1 MLFLLRNIR
10 RKLLSSN
17 QLVTYLLYAIGEI
30 FLVVVGILIAV
41 SIDDW
46 NEERIKRQKEIH
58 ILKDLQAEFLKNK
71 ESLQKTII
79 RNQISLEALEVV
91 LQLMD
96 QPESVLNKYNVDS
109 LIFLT
114 LEYDDFNPSQSV
126 INEIISSGK
135 MNLITSDTLRM
146 LIFDWVAAMD
156 EEEESYTTLDQ
167 VSQSMMLPYLAK
179 NGTMK
184 NLDFYGL
191 LPKYGKSKF
200 ISSNQALFQQLEF
213 ENNMDNQ
220 AWGITNYLNRLNSL
234 DQLIEALIYYTGPA
248 SQ

>member
-1 MLFLLRNIR
+1 MLFLFRKIR
-10 RKLLSSN
+10 RSVAIQHKSLS
-17 QLVTYLLYAIGEI
+17 YLLYAIGEI
-30 FLVVVGILIAV
+30 LLVVIGILIAV

-46 NEERIKRQKEIH
+46 NEGRINRQKEIH
-58 ILKDLQAEFLKNK
+58 IIGDLQAEFLKNK
-71 ESLQKTII
+71 ESLQYTIK
-79 RNQISLEALEVV
+79 RNQICLEALEVV

-96 QPESVLNKYNVDS
+96 EQESVLKTYNVDS

-114 LEYDDFNPSQSV
+114 IEYDDFNPNQSV
-126 INEIISSGK
+126 IHELISSGK

-156 EEEESYTTLDQ
+156 EEEESYATLDQ
-167 VSQSMMLPYLAK
+167 VSQSLMLPYLAK
-179 NGTMK
+179 NGSMK
-184 NLDFYGL
+184 NIDYYGL
-191 LPKYGKSKF
+191 LPKHGKSKF

-234 DQLIEALIYYTGPA
+234 DQLIDALIFYTGPA